1 MKQHE
6 AIQIIGVPL
15 DLGASRRGTN
25 AGVSALRVAGLGK
38 ALRGIGYRVEQDVDI
53 PIGDLATLSEDNS
66 KCRFLGEIVAVCNE
80 LAATTQRVHSSH
92 TFPLIAGGDHSIA
105 LGSITGTAKHFRDRG
120 ERIGLLWFDAHT
132 DMNTADTSPSGN
144 VHGMPLAALLGYGAT
159 ELVELGGFSNKIRAE
174 NTAVIGVRSI
184 DSRERELVEKSGI
197 TVFTMRDIDELGMA
211 EVSRRALEIVNR
223 DTAGFHLSFDVDGC
237 DPTVIPG
244 SGTLV
249 PGGVEY
255 REAHLLMEY
264 CADSQRMVSMDVVE
278 LNPFLDQQN
287 ISAERTL
294 RLILSALGQRIL

>member
-1 MKQHE
+1 M
-6 AIQIIGVPL
+6 
-15 DLGASRRGTN
+15 
-25 AGVSALRVAGLGK
+25 
-38 ALRGIGYRVEQDVDI
+38 
-53 PIGDLATLSEDNS
+53 
-66 KCRFLGEIVAVCNE
+66 
-80 LAATTQRVHSSH
+80 
-92 TFPLIAGGDHSIA
+92 
-105 LGSITGTAKHFRDRG
+105 
-120 ERIGLLWFDAHT
+120 
-132 DMNTADTSPSGN
+132 
-144 VHGMPLAALLGYGAT
+144 
-159 ELVELGGFSNKIRAE
+159 ELGGFSNKIRAE

-197 TVFTMRDIDELGMA
+197 TVFTMRNIDELGMA